1 MPLESRS
8 IGIKMWRIGA
18 TEDIRQDG
26 WANTNGKWVAIGDL
40 SKLLGTPFGFQ
51 LELQGFL
58 VNRVKR
64 KLKYGAPRTCHLQGE
79 PSSLTKFWCHPYGI
93 LLWCG
98 HVRKKFLRRIK
109 TLVHNYLWIGSES
122 TTIARV
128 NWYNCTMPKKV
139 ECLSLILPKNAMKG
153 LMSEWVIQTLLPSKS
168 NLRIIL
174 RYHITIRNP
183 RFLWCPKKTD
193 VRVRFDMEVLLRDV
207 T

>member
-79 PSSLTKFWCHPYGI
+79 PSSLTKF
-93 LLWCG
+93 
-98 HVRKKFLRRIK
+98 
-109 TLVHNYLWIGSES
+109 
-122 TTIARV
+122 
-128 NWYNCTMPKKV
+128 
-139 ECLSLILPKNAMKG
+139 
-153 LMSEWVIQTLLPSKS
+153 
-168 NLRIIL
+168 
-174 RYHITIRNP
+174 
-183 RFLWCPKKTD
+183 
-193 VRVRFDMEVLLRDV
+193 
-207 T
+207 